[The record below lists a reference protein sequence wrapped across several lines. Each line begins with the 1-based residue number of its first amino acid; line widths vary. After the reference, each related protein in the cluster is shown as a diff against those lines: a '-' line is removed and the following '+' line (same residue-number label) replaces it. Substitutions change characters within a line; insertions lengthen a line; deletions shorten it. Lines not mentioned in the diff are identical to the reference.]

1 MNKQD
6 FLNQLKEE
14 LKMYP
19 VEETSKSIEYYD
31 EAIEDRVEDGM
42 TEAEAIASLGPIS
55 EIVNQIKGEL
65 PLKTIVK
72 EKTEGKKLPVWAIV
86 LIILGFPIWISV
98 AAVIFSLYISI
109 WAIVFSFGCV
119 ALSFAVTSLFSFA
132 FVWIRLFSGNLLDA
146 IFTFG
151 VTLIAGSLAILFGL
165 ITYLSGK
172 GLVLGTKWCIKQI
185 KMDISGKKEKEKK

>member
-42 TEAEAIASLGPIS
+42 TEAEAVASLGPVE

-72 EKTEGKKLPVWAIV
+72 EKTGGMNLPAWAIV
-86 LIILGFPIWISV
+86 LIILGLPIWISV
-98 AAVIFSLYISI
+98 AAVIISLYISI
-109 WAIVFSFGCV
+109 WAVVFSLGCV
-119 ALSFAVTSLFSFA
+119 ALSFAAVSLFSFV
-132 FVWIRLFSGNLLDA
+132 FIWLRLFSGNMLDA
-146 IFTFG
+146 FFTLG
-151 VTLIAGSLAILFGL
+151 LTLISASLAILFGL
-165 ITYLSGK
+165 LTFLAGK
-172 GLVLGTKWCIKQI
+172 GLVLGTKQCVKQI
-185 KMDISGKKEKEKK
+185 KMEISGKKETEKK